1 MTEPST
7 ENSER
12 VLMAVVSREEGAGIS
27 PYTALNLTVLNGAHN
42 VDLHITVCPH
52 DLVRARSRCHA
63 VALEG
68 GYAGLLFWDGDVSLK
83 EPVLAVQHMI
93 MLTDGIVHTL
103 YPRKS
108 KERSWPIVRLGEQR
122 IQHPDHSHLFE
133 IAMCGMGCTYI
144 TRSVLQKVW
153 DATPAFYDEWGGVTR
168 EPHATF
174 MLMQIGKELL
184 PEDYSFCYRAR
195 ELGCRVW
202 CNAADVAD
210 HFGATLFEGAKP

>member
-1 MTEPST
+1 MTAIKIM
-7 ENSER
+7 
-12 VLMAVVSREEGAGIS
+12 LACVSREEGAGVS
-27 PYTALNLTVLNGAHN
+27 PFTALNFAQLAGAHN
-42 VDLHITVCPH
+42 LDLHITVCPH
-52 DLVRARSRCHA
+52 DLVRARSRCAA

-68 GYAGLLFWDGDVSLK
+68 GYSHLLFWDGDVSVK
-83 EPVLAVQHMI
+83 DPASCVTHILARPE
-93 MLTDGIVHTL
+93 LDIVHTL
-103 YPRKS
+103 YPKKS
-108 KERSWPIVRLGEQR
+108 KERTWPIVRLDGEQR
-122 IQHPDHSHLFE
+122 GPGHLFE
-133 IAMCGMGCTYI
+133 IAMCGMGLTLISREC
-144 TRSVLQKVW
+144 LQKVW
-153 DATPAFYDEWGGVTR
+153 DATPPFYDEWGGVTR